1 MADAIKR
8 HYEAVSAI
16 NNVQQRC
23 YDSFLVAQ
31 LFTETFTSLLL
42 LLLDELKVS
51 SQAITPAR

>member
-42 LLLDELKVS
+42 LDELKVS